1 MTNSFTL
8 SVAFKPFLDPHKRIL
23 SAAKWVIHK
32 MNQSIKT
39 IKNLR
44 NLIVDFRVEI
54 FIFFFLRI
62 FLVFTFS
69 PISIFLDIKI

>member
-8 SVAFKPFLDPHKRIL
+8 SVAFKPFLDSHKRIL

-62 FLVFTFS
+62 LFFTFS

>member
-62 FLVFTFS
+62 LFFTFS